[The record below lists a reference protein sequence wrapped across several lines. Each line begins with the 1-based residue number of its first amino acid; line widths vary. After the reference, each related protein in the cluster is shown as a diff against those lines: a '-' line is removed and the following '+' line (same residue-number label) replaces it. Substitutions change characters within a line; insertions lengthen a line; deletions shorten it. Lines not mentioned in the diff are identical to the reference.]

1 MIKKLILSISLSS
14 LLLASTETTQSEQ
27 AKLVRKEV
35 KQEIKEDIKQ
45 EQALEV
51 VFANQKIED
60 FIIKFIDNT
69 YGLDYKKDT
78 SKEIYFE
85 KVKPFL
91 HETFYNEYVELLK
104 NEPFIEAIQEF
115 QLVNKINYIES
126 SKVVKYKDGNNKYIL
141 VYKHFI
147 INIKDKDSKKLEKKL
162 AEIVIKKEDNL
173 ERYPLGYSIRSSKL
187 FDVQTNFNEEN

>member
-1 MIKKLILSISLSS
+1 MLKKFILSISLSS
-14 LLLASTETTQSEQ
+14 LLLASTET
-27 AKLVRKEV
+27 KEV

-104 NEPFIEAIQEF
+104 KEPFIEAIQEF

-147 INIKDKDSKKLEKKL
+147 INIKDKDSRKLEKKL
-162 AEIVIKKEDNL
+162 AEIVIKKESDL

>member
-1 MIKKLILSISLSS
+1 MIKKLILSITLSS
-14 LLLASTETTQSEQ
+14 LLLVASET
-27 AKLVRKEV
+27 KKEV
-35 KQEIKEDIKQ
+35 NQKVKEDIKQ

-51 VFANQKIED
+51 VFANQEIED
-60 FIIKFIDNT
+60 FIIKSINNI

-126 SKVVKYKDGNNKYIL
+126 SKVVKYKDGNNTYIL
-141 VYKHFI
+141 AYKQFI
-147 INIKDKDSKKLEKKL
+147 VNIKDKDSKKLEKKL
-162 AEIVIKKEDNL
+162 AEIVIKKETNL
-173 ERYPLGYSIRSSKL
+173 ERYPFGYSIRSSKL
-187 FDVQTNFNEEN
+187 FDVKTNFDEEN

>member
-14 LLLASTETTQSEQ
+14 LLLASTET
-27 AKLVRKEV
+27 KEI
-35 KQEIKEDIKQ
+35 KQEIKENIKQ
-45 EQALEV
+45 DQTLEI
-51 VFANQKIED
+51 VFANQEIEN
-60 FIIKFIDNT
+60 FIIKFIDNI

-104 NEPFIEAIQEF
+104 KEPFIEAIQEF

-126 SKVVKYKDGNNKYIL
+126 SKVVEYKDGNNKYIL
-141 VYKHFI
+141 AYKQFI

-187 FDVQTNFNEEN
+187 FDVK